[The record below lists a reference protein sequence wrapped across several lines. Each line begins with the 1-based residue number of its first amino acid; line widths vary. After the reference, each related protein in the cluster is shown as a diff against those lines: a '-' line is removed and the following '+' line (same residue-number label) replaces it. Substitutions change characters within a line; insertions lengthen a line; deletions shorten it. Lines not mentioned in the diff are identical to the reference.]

1 MRPTNHPSL
10 HHPLAHGPGPMLRSR
25 AARRVL
31 VAALGLALGGCGN
44 SGRGP
49 AIGTGEAWRD
59 PLSPVETRVA
69 DALSLLTLE
78 EKVGQMAGSSLL
90 AVRGLYLTP
99 PNDRVGIPSF
109 AMADGPRGVSAGTG
123 PATAFPV
130 GMARGATFDAALE
143 ERVGEAMG
151 QEMLARGGNVI
162 LAPTINLLYHPRWG
176 RAQETYGEDPFA
188 LGELGAA
195 FVRGAQRHV
204 IATPK
209 HFAVNNVENT
219 RFDVSAEVSERT
231 LRELFLP
238 HFRRV
243 TEAGA
248 GAFMSAYNRVNGVYC
263 SENGHLL
270 REILKDDWG
279 FEGFV
284 MSDWLLAVR
293 SVGPSALAGLDVE
306 MPQGDHFDE
315 QLVEAVRS
323 GEVPEATIDDAVRRI
338 LRAKVRFGLVDG
350 TRPAPDPSVIAGP
363 EHATLAR
370 QVARESLVLLRNES
384 GALPLDAS
392 RLRSLAVVG
401 RLADTANLGDKGS
414 SSVNPAYAVTPLA
427 GLRARAGSLSVAHV
441 GTDAPSAEDLRAIA
455 EADAAVV
462 FVGLTSAEEGEGL
475 VTIGDRRSMELPE
488 EQRRLVLDVARVQPR
503 TIVVLEGG
511 SAITM
516 GDWGETPAAI
526 LMAWYP
532 GMEGGNAIADVVF
545 GDESPS
551 GRLPLSWPASEAQ
564 LPPFDNVSPA
574 VAYDLFHGY
583 RHLDR
588 TGVAPRWPFG
598 FGLSYTS
605 FRLGSLR
612 LADTSVARDGMVRAT
627 VEVTNTGGRA
637 GAEVVQLYV
646 GFPGS
651 AVERPVRELHGF
663 GRVELAP
670 GETRTVA
677 IEFPARDLATW
688 DEAAGGW
695 RFEDL
700 EYRVEVG
707 TSSRD
712 LPLTAALRV
721 R

>member
-1 MRPTNHPSL
+1 MRASHRPDPHPREPRAAACRSTRPAVRL
-10 HHPLAHGPGPMLRSR
+10 APAVALGIALAACGSGSSEVVVGTGQTWPDPLA
-25 AARRVL
+25 
-31 VAALGLALGGCGN
+31 
-44 SGRGP
+44 
-49 AIGTGEAWRD
+49 
-59 PLSPVETRVA
+59 PVESRVA
-69 DALSLLTLE
+69 DALSQLTLE
-78 EKVGQMAGSSLL
+78 EKVGQMAGTSIL

-99 PNDRVGIPSF
+99 PNERLGIPSF

-130 GMARGATFDAALE
+130 GMARGATFDVALE

-151 QEMLARGGNVI
+151 RELLARGGNVI
-162 LAPTINLLYHPRWG
+162 LAPTVNLLYHPRWG
-176 RAQETYGEDPFA
+176 RAQETYGEDPHA

-195 FVRGAQRHV
+195 YVRGAQRHV
-204 IATPK
+204 VATPK

-219 RFDVSAEVSERT
+219 RFTVSAEVSERT

-238 HFRRV
+238 HFRRTV
-243 TEAGA
+243 EAGA
-248 GAFMSAYNRVNGVYC
+248 GAIMTAYNRVNGVYC
-263 SENGHLL
+263 SENRHLL
-270 REILKDDWG
+270 RDVLKDDWG

-293 SVGPSALAGLDVE
+293 SVAPSALAGLDLE

-315 QLVEAVRS
+315 QLVEAVRA
-323 GEVPEATIDDAVRRI
+323 GEVPEAVIDDAVRRI
-338 LRAKVRFGLVDG
+338 LRAKVRFGIVDG

-363 EHATLAR
+363 EHAALAR
-370 QVARESLVLLRNES
+370 QVARESFVLLRNES
-384 GALPLDAS
+384 AALPLDAS

-414 SSVNPAYAVTPLA
+414 SSVNPAYVVTPLA
-427 GLRARAGSLSVAHV
+427 GLRARAGSLPVAHV
-441 GTDAPSAEDLRAIA
+441 GTDAPTPAELAAIA
-455 EADAAVV
+455 AADAAVV
-462 FVGLTSAEEGEGL
+462 VVGLTSAEEGEGL
-475 VTIGDRRSMELPE
+475 ITIGDRRSMELPA

-516 GDWGETPAAI
+516 GDWGEAPAAI

-545 GDESPS
+545 GDASPS
-551 GRLPLSWPASEAQ
+551 GRLPLSWPESEAQ
-564 LPPFDNVSPA
+564 LPPFDDVSPA

-583 RHLDR
+583 RYLDR
-588 TGVAPRWPFG
+588 AGVAPRWPFG

-605 FRLGSLR
+605 FRLDGLR
-612 LADTSVARDGMVRAT
+612 LADATVRRDGRVRAI
-627 VEVTNTGGRA
+627 VEVTNVGERP

-651 AVERPVRELHGF
+651 SVERPVRELHGF

-670 GETRTVA
+670 GETGTVA
-677 IEFPARDLATW
+677 IEFPVRDLATW
-688 DEAAGGW
+688 DEAKGGF
-695 RFEDL
+695 RLEDL

-712 LPLTAALRV
+712 LPLATSFRLR
-721 R
+721 

>member
-1 MRPTNHPSL
+1 MPLTPRSR
-10 HHPLAHGPGPMLRSR
+10 PLAIRR
-25 AARRVL
+25 AARDVRCRSRRL
-31 VAALGLALGGCGN
+31 AAAAFALSVAACGS
-44 SGRGP
+44 SGSGP
-49 AIGTGEAWRD
+49 VIGSGDAWRD

-69 DALSLLTLE
+69 DALSQLTLE
-78 EKVGQMAGSSLL
+78 EKVEQMHGTSLL

-143 ERVGEAMG
+143 ERVGDAMG
-151 QEMLARGGNVI
+151 TELLARGGNVI

-176 RAQETYGEDPFA
+176 RAQETYGEDPHA

-209 HFAVNNVENT
+209 HFAVNNIENT

-238 HFRRV
+238 HFRRTV
-243 TEAGA
+243 EAGA
-248 GAFMSAYNRVNGVYC
+248 GAIMSAYNRVNGTYC

-270 REILKDDWG
+270 RDILKDDWG
-279 FEGFV
+279 FDGFV

-306 MPQGDHFDE
+306 MPQGDHYDE
-315 QLVEAVRS
+315 KLVEAVRS

-350 TRPAPDPSVIAGP
+350 THPAPDPSVIAGP
-363 EHATLAR
+363 EHAALAR
-370 QVARESLVLLRNES
+370 EVARESLVLLRNEG
-384 GALPLDAS
+384 GALPLDTS
-392 RLRSLAVVG
+392 RLGSLAVVG
-401 RLADTANLGDKGS
+401 RLADTRNLGDNGS
-414 SSVNPAYAVTPLA
+414 SSVNPAYVVTPL
-427 GLRARAGSLSVAHV
+427 GGIRARAGSLPVSHVA
-441 GTDAPSAEDLRAIA
+441 TDSPSAEDLRAIA

-462 FVGLTSAEEGEGL
+462 VVGLTSAEEGEGL

-488 EQRRLVLDVARVQPR
+488 AQRRLVLDVARVQPR

-516 GDWGETPAAI
+516 QDWGDAPAAI
-526 LMAWYP
+526 LVAWYP
-532 GMEGGNAIADVVF
+532 GMEGGNAIADVLF
-545 GDESPS
+545 GDASPS
-551 GRLPLSWPASEAQ
+551 GRLPLSWPESEAQ
-564 LPPFDNVSPA
+564 LPPFDPVSPA

-588 TGVAPRWPFG
+588 AGIEPRWPFG

-605 FRLGSLR
+605 FRMDGLR
-612 LADTSVARDGMVRAT
+612 LAESSVPRDGRVRAS
-627 VEVTNTGGRA
+627 VDVTNTGGRA

-651 AVERPVRELHGF
+651 SVERPVRELHGF
-663 GRVELAP
+663 ARVDLAP
-670 GETRTVA
+670 GETRTVE

-688 DEAAGGW
+688 DEARGDW
-695 RFEDL
+695 RFEEI

-707 TSSRD
+707 SSSRD
-712 LPLTAALRV
+712 LPLATSLRL

>member
-1 MRPTNHPSL
+1 MPPTPRSR
-10 HHPLAHGPGPMLRSR
+10 PLAIRR
-25 AARRVL
+25 AARDVRRQSHRI
-31 VAALGLALGGCGN
+31 AAAAFALSLAACGS
-44 SGRGP
+44 SGSGP
-49 AIGTGEAWRD
+49 VVGSGDAWRD

-69 DALSLLTLE
+69 DALSQLTLE
-78 EKVGQMAGSSLL
+78 EKVEQMHGTSLL

-130 GMARGATFDAALE
+130 GMARGATFDTALE
-143 ERVGEAMG
+143 ERVGDAMG
-151 QEMLARGGNVI
+151 TELLARGGNVI

-176 RAQETYGEDPFA
+176 RAQETYGEDPHA
-188 LGELGAA
+188 LGEFGAA

-209 HFAVNNVENT
+209 HFAVNNIENT

-238 HFRRV
+238 HFRRTV
-243 TEAGA
+243 EAGA
-248 GAFMSAYNRVNGVYC
+248 GAIMSAYNRVNGTYC

-293 SVGPSALAGLDVE
+293 SVGPSALASLDVE
-306 MPQGDHFDE
+306 MPQGDHYDE
-315 QLVEAVRS
+315 KLVEAVRS

-350 TRPAPDPSVIAGP
+350 THPAPDPSVIAGP
-363 EHATLAR
+363 EHAALAR
-370 QVARESLVLLRNES
+370 EVARESLVLLRNEG
-384 GALPLDAS
+384 GALPLEAS
-392 RLRSLAVVG
+392 RLGSLAVVG
-401 RLADTANLGDKGS
+401 RLADTRNLGDNGS
-414 SSVNPAYAVTPLA
+414 SSVNPAYVVTPL
-427 GLRARAGSLSVAHV
+427 GGIRARAGSLPVSHVA
-441 GTDAPSAEDLRAIA
+441 TDSPSAEDLRAIA
-455 EADAAVV
+455 QADAAVV
-462 FVGLTSAEEGEGL
+462 VVGLTSAEEGEGL

-488 EQRRLVLDVARVQPR
+488 AQRRLVLDVARVQPR

-516 GDWGETPAAI
+516 QDWGDAPAAI
-526 LMAWYP
+526 LVAWYP
-532 GMEGGNAIADVVF
+532 GMEGGNAIADVLF
-545 GDESPS
+545 GDASPS
-551 GRLPLSWPASEAQ
+551 GRLPLSWPESEAQ
-564 LPPFDNVSPA
+564 LPPFDPVSPA

-588 TGVAPRWPFG
+588 AGIEPRWPFG

-605 FRLGSLR
+605 FRMDGLR
-612 LADTSVARDGMVRAT
+612 LVESSVPRDGRVRAS
-627 VEVTNTGGRA
+627 VDVTNTGGRA

-646 GFPGS
+646 GFPWS
-651 AVERPVRELHGF
+651 SVERPVRELHG
-663 GRVELAP
+663 
-670 GETRTVA
+670 
-677 IEFPARDLATW
+677 
-688 DEAAGGW
+688 
-695 RFEDL
+695 
-700 EYRVEVG
+700 
-707 TSSRD
+707 
-712 LPLTAALRV
+712 
-721 R
+721 

>member
-1 MRPTNHPSL
+1 MRACHRPDPHPRE
-10 HHPLAHGPGPMLRSR
+10 PRA
-25 AARRVL
+25 AARRSSRLAGRFALAVPL
-31 VAALGLALGGCGN
+31 GIALAACGN
-44 SGRGP
+44 GSPEVVVGSGRTWP
-49 AIGTGEAWRD
+49 D
-59 PLSPVETRVA
+59 PLAPVESRVA
-69 DALSLLTLE
+69 DALSQLTLE
-78 EKVGQMAGSSLL
+78 EKVGQMAGTSIL

-99 PNDRVGIPSF
+99 ANERLGIPSF

-130 GMARGATFDAALE
+130 GMARGATFDAGLE

-151 QEMLARGGNVI
+151 RELLARGGNVI

-176 RAQETYGEDPFA
+176 RAQETYGEDPHA

-195 FVRGAQRHV
+195 YVRGAQRHV
-204 IATPK
+204 VATPK

-219 RFDVSAEVSERT
+219 RFTVSAEVSERT

-243 TEAGA
+243 VDSGA
-248 GAFMSAYNRVNGVYC
+248 GAIMTAYNRVNGVYC
-263 SENGHLL
+263 SENRHLL
-270 REILKDDWG
+270 RDVLKDDWG

-293 SVGPSALAGLDVE
+293 SVAPSALAGLDLE

-315 QLVEAVRS
+315 QLVEAVRA
-323 GEVPEATIDDAVRRI
+323 GEVPESVIDDAVRRI

-363 EHATLAR
+363 EHAALAR

-384 GALPLDAS
+384 AALPLDTS

-401 RLADTANLGDKGS
+401 RLADAANLGDKGS

-427 GLRARAGSLSVAHV
+427 GVRARAGSLPVVHV
-441 GTDAPSAEDLRAIA
+441 GTDAPTPVDLAAIA
-455 EADAAVV
+455 DADAAIVV
-462 FVGLTSAEEGEGL
+462 VGLTSAEEGEGL
-475 VTIGDRRSMELPE
+475 ITIGDRRSMELPE
-488 EQRRLVLDVARVQPR
+488 EQRRLVLEVARVQPR

-516 GDWGETPAAI
+516 RDWGDAPAAI
-526 LMAWYP
+526 LVAWYP
-532 GMEGGNAIADVVF
+532 GMEGGNAIADVLF
-545 GDESPS
+545 GDASPS
-551 GRLPLSWPASEAQ
+551 GRLPLSWPESEAQ
-564 LPPFDNVSPA
+564 LPPFDAVSPA
-574 VAYDLFHGY
+574 VAYDRFHGY

-588 TGVAPRWPFG
+588 AGIAPRYPFG

-605 FRLGSLR
+605 FRFEDLR
-612 LADTSVARDGMVRAT
+612 LAAGTVRRDATVRAL
-627 VEVTNTGGRA
+627 VDVTNTGERA
-637 GAEVVQLYV
+637 GAEVAQLYV

-651 AVERPVRELHGF
+651 EVDRPVRELHGF
-663 GRVELAP
+663 ARVDLAP
-670 GETRTVA
+670 GETRTVEIA
-677 IEFPARDLATW
+677 FPARELATW
-688 DEAAGGW
+688 DEGEGGW

-707 TSSRD
+707 RSSRD
-712 LPLTAALRV
+712 LPLSAALRV